1 MATYSEILKSYLG
14 ATGKLTRFKGEY
26 HKFKVA
32 FKVDDDTVVREMQEQ
47 GAELYTLEEVGE
59 DYAMFR
65 SRNSQIYLP
74 LSSLVLED

>member
-1 MATYSEILKSYLG
+1 MANYSEILQQYLG
-14 ATGKLTRFKGEY
+14 ATGKLTRFKGEF

-32 FKVDDDTVVREMQEQ
+32 FKVKDETIVREMQEH

-65 SRNSQIYLP
+65 SKNSRIYLP
-74 LSSLVLED
+74 LNTLVLED